1 MKNKYQEALEK
12 IMQINSD
19 DFVDIGGYYAQP
31 KWFKD
36 NINILQE
43 LVDKETPMK
52 VVKETINDSYDNNDR
67 CVSFEWERIKCP
79 KCNEDL
85 VNEYEDRDWDNN
97 DICPFC
103 GQKLDWSDNNED

>member
-1 MKNKYQEALEK
+1 
-12 IMQINSD
+12 MQINSD

-52 VVKETINDSYDNNDR
+52 PIYEN
-67 CVSFEWERIKCP
+67 
-79 KCNEDL
+79 DL
-85 VNEYEDRDWDNN
+85 VDENIVVDTWAY
-97 DICPFC
+97 CPNCKEEILYALWGNLNYCPNC
-103 GQKLDWSDNNED
+103 GQHLDWSVDEDED